1 MLAGLLAGGMMA
13 APLNAAAPALLAAP
27 AKPSAPAMPAA
38 PAPVPSQQPASLSGQ
53 PGTPPSLELSGLSA
67 SFRLPEYDGE
77 AWVPL
82 GPELAEWL
90 GGGATIVVR
99 LPFVEVSRGA
109 GKVRLALGILSAADA
124 DGTPVWL
131 PNPPVLRR
139 GTVVVSPR
147 TFAAVAKALG
157 FTTAWVSP
165 GNVLRLTDTAVSA
178 GGGMTGGLAAGT
190 TAPADAR
197 ASVPVPLAP
206 PATGEALV
214 PAARMGKPANGATN
228 GGPPRRPAP
237 LRIVLDPG
245 HGGTDCGARG
255 RGGTQEKDITLDLA
269 RRLGD
274 FLKRQG
280 FEVAFTR
287 DRDEYVDLKDR
298 VRFAERA
305 AADLL
310 VSIHVNAS
318 RNRSAHGVETYR
330 YGRKVEGAAAAA
342 LVSRENADSDYVD
355 ILGSLAQD
363 GFQEQSVRV
372 AGNIEKEMVARL
384 RTMGR
389 ARQKIM
395 EAPFYILAKAGR
407 PAVLLEV
414 GFISNATEEKL
425 LRDSAYRQKLVES
438 IGSGLLKGTSR
449 WRN

>member
-1 MLAGLLAGGMMA
+1 MRTSFLTLAAVLLLAGA
-13 APLNAAAPALLAAP
+13 ASGQNP
-27 AKPSAPAMPAA
+27 PAA
-38 PAPVPSQQPASLSGQ
+38 PA
-53 PGTPPSLELSGLSA
+53 
-67 SFRLPEYDGE
+67 D
-77 AWVPL
+77 
-82 GPELAEWL
+82 
-90 GGGATIVVR
+90 
-99 LPFVEVSRGA
+99 
-109 GKVRLALGILSAADA
+109 
-124 DGTPVWL
+124 
-131 PNPPVLRR
+131 
-139 GTVVVSPR
+139 
-147 TFAAVAKALG
+147 AKASV
-157 FTTAWVSP
+157 TATSLPPEPPIVAVKGGRP
-165 GNVLRLTDTAVSA
+165 GN
-178 GGGMTGGLAAGT
+178 GT
-190 TAPADAR
+190 IR
-197 ASVPVPLAP
+197 
-206 PATGEALV
+206 
-214 PAARMGKPANGATN
+214 
-228 GGPPRRPAP
+228 GGPPRRTVP

-245 HGGTDCGARG
+245 HGGPDCGARG

-298 VRFAERA
+298 VRFAGRA
-305 AADLL
+305 MADLL

-363 GFQEQSVRV
+363 GFQEQSIRV

-384 RTMGR
+384 QTMGR

-414 GFISNATEEKL
+414 GFISNATEEKR
-425 LRDSAYRQKLVES
+425 LRDSGYRQKLVES
-438 IGSGLLKGTSR
+438 IGSGLMKGTSR